1 MASIGS
7 PRDYFAE
14 HPVSGPAYA
23 PIHKASA
30 TAMLIGIVFYG
41 FRALEAGEPWITLEL
56 RFVFALIGLALLF
69 SYRALL
75 QSTTTLDGHGIGQ
88 SAMNKRTSEWAEI
101 AGVRVMRVPFGARM
115 TVRTRDGRRVTYQG
129 ASEDV
134 CAAFALVSRRYPP
147 A

>member
-1 MASIGS
+1 MSSIGS
-7 PRDYFAE
+7 PRDYFAD

-23 PIHKASA
+23 TLHKASA
-30 TAMLIGIVFYG
+30 TAILIGIVFYA
-41 FRALEAGEPWITLEL
+41 FRALEAGHDWMTLEL
-56 RFVFALIGLALLF
+56 KFVFALIGLALLF

-75 QSTTTLDGHGIGQ
+75 QSTTTVDGDGIGQ
-88 SAMNKRTSEWAEI
+88 SAMNKRASQWGEI
-101 AGVRVMRVPFGARM
+101 SGVRVVRVPLGARM
-115 TVRTRDGRRVTYQG
+115 TVRTRDGRVVTYHG